1 MTNQLR
7 NAVYIIKKLKNLTGE
22 VTLYD
27 LSPVVL
33 FLPTNQKYIYYNLY
47 QFRKVKNKN
56 YSQIV

>member
-7 NAVYIIKKLKNLTGE
+7 NAVYILKKLKNLTGE

-27 LSPVVL
+27 LSPFVL
-33 FLPTNQKYIYYNLY
+33 FLPTNQKYIHYNLY
-47 QFRKVKNKN
+47 QFRKGKNNN